1 MALAVEKACEAPSK
15 FKFLYDVTDPIEK
28 KIETIAK
35 TIYGAD
41 GIEISEQAQEAI
53 NRYKKQGFNNMPICM
68 AKTHLSLS
76 ADPDKKGTLDI
87 LFRQIRKFIK
97 FCVATETF
105 MNVMI

>member
-76 ADPDKKGTLDI
+76 ADPDKKGTLILEI
-87 LFRQIRKFIK
+87 LFSSNHTIYINQG
-97 FCVATETF
+97 TYL
-105 MNVMI
+105 